1 MLDFIRDPS
10 IYNLVRGPFVWIA
23 FLVFVGMSMYKV
35 WRLYQMVKSEKVVL
49 PLIDG
54 KSSARSVLHWVI
66 PFGSRNWQMRWP
78 ITITTFVFHIGL
90 VFTPIFLL
98 SHSVLWHESWGLSW
112 WSLPENVADI
122 MTLLVIFACVVF
134 FLRRIFAPEVKFVT
148 TVDDFVI
155 LAISFFPFL
164 TGFLAYHQW
173 LLPYKTMVILHMLF
187 GQIMLIAIPFTR
199 LAHMFYFFMTRA
211 WMGSQMQKTWY
222 GKDW

>member
-23 FLVFVGMSMYKV
+23 FLVFVGMSVYKV
-35 WRLYQMVKSEKVVL
+35 RRLYLMAKNEKVVL
-49 PLIDG
+49 PSIKLEAT
-54 KSSARSVLHWVI
+54 SRSILHWII
-66 PFGSRNWQMRWP
+66 PFGSRNWRLRWP
-78 ITITTFVFHIGL
+78 ITVTTFVFHIGL

-98 SHSVLWHESWGLSW
+98 SHNILWYESWGISW

-122 MTLLVIFACVVF
+122 MTLLVIVTSVIF
-134 FLRRIFAPEVKFVT
+134 FMRRIFAPEVRFVT
-148 TVDDFVI
+148 SSNDLLI

-164 TGFLAYHQW
+164 TGFLAYHSL
-173 LLPYKTMVILHMLF
+173 LLPYKAMLILHILF
-187 GQIMLIAIPFTR
+187 GEAMLIAIPFTR

-211 WMGSQMQKTWY
+211 FMGSQAAGWG

>member
-23 FLVFVGMSMYKV
+23 FLVFIGMSIYKV
-35 WRLYQMVKSEKVVL
+35 MRLYLMAKSEKVVL

-66 PFGSRNWQMRWP
+66 PFGSRNWRMRWP
-78 ITITTFVFHIGL
+78 ITITTFVFHICL

-98 SHSVLWHESWGLSW
+98 SHSVLWHESWGISW
-112 WSLPENVADI
+112 WSLPEGVADI
-122 MTLLVIFACVVF
+122 MTLLVMISCVVF
-134 FLRRIFAPEVKFVT
+134 LLRRIFAPEVRFVT
-148 TVDDFVI
+148 TGDDLLI
-155 LAISFFPFL
+155 LAISFLPFL

-173 LLPYKTMVILHMLF
+173 LLPHKTMVILHMLF

-211 WMGSQMQKTWY
+211 FMGSQMQKIWY

>member
-23 FLVFVGMSMYKV
+23 FFVFIGMSIYKV
-35 WRLYQMVKSEKVVL
+35 RRLYLMARNEKVVL
-49 PLIDG
+49 PFIKG
-54 KSSARSVLHWVI
+54 EAAGRSILHWII
-66 PFGSRNWQMRWP
+66 PFGSRNWRIRWP
-78 ITITTFVFHIGL
+78 ITVTTFVFHIGL

-98 SHSVLWHESWGLSW
+98 SHNVLWYESWGISW

-122 MTLLVIFACVVF
+122 LTLLVIASCIVF
-134 FLRRIFAPEVKFVT
+134 LLRRIFAPEVRFVT
-148 TVDDFVI
+148 TGDDLLI
-155 LAISFFPFL
+155 LAISFLPFL

-173 LLPYKTMVILHMLF
+173 VLPHKTMVILHMLF

-211 WMGSQMQKTWY
+211 FMGSQAAGWG

>member
-23 FLVFVGMSMYKV
+23 FLVFIGMSIYKV
-35 WRLYQMVKSEKVVL
+35 RRLYLMAKNEKVVL
-49 PLIDG
+49 PAIKG
-54 KSSARSVLHWVI
+54 KAAGRSILHWII
-66 PFGSRNWQMRWP
+66 PFGSRNWRLRWP
-78 ITITTFVFHIGL
+78 ITITTFVFHICL

-98 SHSVLWHESWGLSW
+98 SHSVLWYESWGISW
-112 WSLPENVADI
+112 WSLPESVADI
-122 MTLLVIFACVVF
+122 MTLLVIASCIVF
-134 FLRRIFAPEVKFVT
+134 FLRRVFAPEVRFVT
-148 TVDDFVI
+148 TGDDLLI
-155 LAISFFPFL
+155 LAISLFPFL

-173 LLPYKTMVILHMLF
+173 VLPHKTMVILHMLF

-211 WMGSQMQKTWY
+211 FMGSQAAGWG

>member
-23 FLVFVGMSMYKV
+23 FLVFIGMSIYKV
-35 WRLYQMVKSEKVVL
+35 RRLYLMAKGEKVVL
-49 PLIDG
+49 PSIKGKAAG
-54 KSSARSVLHWVI
+54 KSILHWII
-66 PFGSRNWQMRWP
+66 PFGSRNWRMRWP
-78 ITITTFVFHIGL
+78 VTITTFVFHICL

-98 SHSVLWHESWGLSW
+98 SHNVLWHESWGISW
-112 WSLPENVADI
+112 WSLSERVADI
-122 MTLLVIFACVVF
+122 MTLLVIISCIVF
-134 FLRRIFAPEVKFVT
+134 LLRRIFAPEVRFVT
-148 TVDDFVI
+148 TGDDLLI
-155 LAISFFPFL
+155 LAISFLPFL

-173 LLPYKTMVILHMLF
+173 LLPHKTMVILHMLF

-211 WMGSQMQKTWY
+211 FMGSQAAGWG

>member
-23 FLVFVGMSMYKV
+23 FFVFIGMSAYKV
-35 WRLYQMVKSEKVVL
+35 SRLYLMAKKEKVVL
-49 PLIDG
+49 PSI
-54 KSSARSVLHWVI
+54 KWEAASRSILHWII
-66 PFGSRNWQMRWP
+66 PFGSRNWIMRWP

-98 SHSVLWHESWGLSW
+98 SHNILWYESWGINW
-112 WSLPENVADI
+112 WTLPENVADI
-122 MTLLVIFACVVF
+122 MTLLVIVTSVIF
-134 FLRRIFAPEVKFVT
+134 FMRRLFAPEVRFVT
-148 TVDDFVI
+148 SADDFLI

-164 TGFLAYHQW
+164 TGFLAYHEW
-173 LLPYKTMVILHMLF
+173 LLPYKPMVILHILF
-187 GQIMLIAIPFTR
+187 GEAMLIAIPFTR

-211 WMGSQMQKTWY
+211 FMGSQAAGWG

>member
-23 FLVFVGMSMYKV
+23 FLVFIGMSAYKV
-35 WRLYQMVKSEKVVL
+35 RRLYLMAKNEKVVL
-49 PLIDG
+49 PSLKWEATG
-54 KSSARSVLHWVI
+54 KSILHWII
-66 PFGSRNWQMRWP
+66 PFGSRNWVIRWP

-98 SHSVLWHESWGLSW
+98 SHNILWHESWGISW
-112 WSLPENVADI
+112 WALPENVADI
-122 MTLLVIFACVVF
+122 MTLLVIVTSVIF
-134 FLRRIFAPEVKFVT
+134 FMRRIFAPEVKFVT
-148 TVDDFVI
+148 SADDFLI

-164 TGFLAYHQW
+164 TGFLAYHEW
-173 LLPYKTMVILHMLF
+173 LLPYKPMLILHILF
-187 GQIMLIAIPFTR
+187 GELMLVAIPFTR

-211 WMGSQMQKTWY
+211 FMGSQTAGWG

>member
-23 FLVFVGMSMYKV
+23 FLVFIGMSAYKV
-35 WRLYQMVKSEKVVL
+35 RRLYLMAKNEKVVL
-49 PLIDG
+49 PSIKLEAAG
-54 KSSARSVLHWVI
+54 RSILHWIV
-66 PFGSRNWQMRWP
+66 PFGSRNWMIRWP

-98 SHSVLWHESWGLSW
+98 SHNILWHESWGISW

-122 MTLLVIFACVVF
+122 MTLLVIVTSVIF
-134 FLRRIFAPEVKFVT
+134 FMRRLFAPEVKFVT
-148 TVDDFVI
+148 SADDFLI

-164 TGFLAYHQW
+164 TGFLAYHEW
-173 LLPYKTMVILHMLF
+173 LLPYKPMVILHILF
-187 GQIMLIAIPFTR
+187 GEAMLIAIPFTR

-211 WMGSQMQKTWY
+211 LMGSQAAGWG

>member
-23 FLVFVGMSMYKV
+23 FLVFIGMSAYKV
-35 WRLYQMVKSEKVVL
+35 RRLYLMAKKEKVVL
-49 PLIDG
+49 PSIKLEATG
-54 KSSARSVLHWVI
+54 RSILHWII
-66 PFGSRNWQMRWP
+66 PFGSRNWRMRWP

-98 SHSVLWHESWGLSW
+98 SHNILWYESWGISW
-112 WSLPENVADI
+112 WTLPENVADI
-122 MTLLVIFACVVF
+122 MTLLVIVTSVIF
-134 FLRRIFAPEVKFVT
+134 FMRRIFAPEVKFVT
-148 TVDDFVI
+148 SADDFLI

-164 TGFLAYHQW
+164 TGFLAYHEW
-173 LLPYKTMVILHMLF
+173 LLPYKPMVILHILF
-187 GQIMLIAIPFTR
+187 GELMLIAIPFTR

-211 WMGSQMQKTWY
+211 FMGSQAAGWG